1 MANGRTVSDMMTNE
15 DLVRAGG
22 IELRSSSWGVTAA
35 VGTCICL
42 TVPSLSWEMRGMPRQ
57 PDQAAI
63 TIVEPAL
70 RTALEIRQRR
80 LPSALAPGVLALVVT
95 DIIERSALPHHSD
108 VPAIGAAVRRVSSTV
123 FDDYVA
129 AVAAR
134 GPLVPVSDEP
144 RAAR

>member
-1 MANGRTVSDMMTNE
+1 
-15 DLVRAGG
+15 
-22 IELRSSSWGVTAA
+22 
-35 VGTCICL
+35 
-42 TVPSLSWEMRGMPRQ
+42 MPRQ
-57 PDQAAI
+57 PEQAAI

-70 RTALEIRQRR
+70 RVALEIRQRH

-95 DIIERSALPHHSD
+95 DLIERAALPHHSD
-108 VPAIGAAVRRVSSTV
+108 APAIGAAVRNVSSSR

-134 GPLVPVSDEP
+134 GPLVPVSEEP